1 MALNFPSTGL
11 TPGVSTY
18 RYGIRTWLWNGVGW
32 QLQINPAFGYGT
44 TTLPG
49 SLVVNGD
56 LTVNGN
62 TTTLNT
68 VNMTVDDKNI
78 IFGSVLSIAGITAT
92 LGTGTAVVGVVSTV
106 GLVPGQTLTKTS
118 TGGGAFGSG
127 AIILSIDSLIQ
138 ITLSVNHATAGA
150 ITFTAGGASDVTAA
164 GGGFSLKGTTDKT
177 IAWDSTL
184 GWSSSEHHN
193 IQGTTKGY
201 KLNGAFALQGAAAQM
216 ILGSGATTLVIGTA
230 GTTVTIPGTFSL
242 GALTN
247 PTINTGIQTTSA
259 TFSFLPTTATTLV
272 MGGAATTIYA
282 GSTGTNTFAVQ
293 GTTTTVSFPSST
305 AVTYSS
311 GGTSAT
317 ISWHAGSSI
326 QHTMASNTYALNI
339 GGLQTAQSVTANF
352 MANATASGNT
362 KTLNI
367 GTSSVGGSVTNINFG
382 SPTTNAQGTVTIQS
396 NTFIGGFVSSP
407 VQALTAAQA
416 ITPTQ
421 SISYLQ
427 GTTPIQFITV
437 PSNFASTGG
446 QITLLPQS
454 SFSTYQGSGNNLQV
468 TTTIVAGKA
477 LIMTYNPLT
486 SKWYPS
492 Y

>member
-1 MALNFPSTGL
+1 MALNFPSTNL
-11 TPGVSTY
+11 TPGVTTY

-49 SLVVNGD
+49 DLTVNGS

-78 IFGSVLSIAGITAT
+78 IFGSVLSVAGLSTTAALT
-92 LGTGTAVVGVVSTV
+92 TGSNIVTVASTV
-106 GLVPGQTLTKTS
+106 GLVPGQTLTKVSGT
-118 TGGGAFGSG
+118 GAFGAG
-127 AIILSIDSLIQ
+127 ATISTVD
-138 ITLSVNHATAGA
+138 TLYQFTTSVNHATAGN
-150 ITFTAGGASDVTAA
+150 ITSFTAGSASDLTAA
-164 GGGFSLKGTTDKT
+164 GGGLTLKGATDKT
-177 IAWDSTL
+177 ILWDSNY
-184 GWSSSEHHN
+184 GWSSSEN
-193 IQGTTKGY
+193 FNVQGTTKTY
-201 KLNGAFALQGAAAQM
+201 KVNGANALQGSSTQM
-216 ILGSGATTLVIGTA
+216 IVGSQATALVLGGT
-230 GTTVTIPGTFSL
+230 GTTITVPGTFSI

-247 PTINTGIQTTSA
+247 PTIATGIQTTTNSFDFIPTQA
-259 TFSFLPTTATTLV
+259 TNINI
-272 MGGAATTIYA
+272 GRAATTIYA

-367 GTSSVGGSVTNINFG
+367 GTSGVGGSVTNINFG
-382 SPTTNAQGTVTIQS
+382 SPTTNAQGTVAIQS

-407 VQALTAAQA
+407 VQA
-416 ITPTQ
+416 ITSGTTIAPTQ
-421 SISYLQ
+421 SISFIQ
-427 GTTPIQFITV
+427 GTTAIATITA
-437 PSNFASTGG
+437 PSNILASGG
-446 QITLLPQS
+446 QVTLLPQAA
-454 SFSTYQGSGNNLQV
+454 F
-468 TTTIVAGKA
+468 TTTTAGNIQIASTAVAGRA
-477 LIMTYNPLT
+477 MVMTYNPLT